1 MRSLIA
7 LSLAAVIFAATPAFA
22 RDDRPVACIYAKSH
36 RIPRPELV
44 ALVRSG
50 FNPSSGPEKTAMM
63 TLADSVR
70 ACRAQFGWAD
80 KRQGVAL
87 RYLSGRV
94 LHEDAVYRGQ
104 TSGLTEE
111 ILGGIVAAL
120 DPAGRAAYVAG
131 HPTPELNRA
140 AMAALKGAG
149 LAVDSM
155 AAEDLTAL
163 GSIIGEGVTGIVV
176 QQDAEA
182 SFAAS

>member
-1 MRSLIA
+1 MRLVIA
-7 LSLAAVIFAATPAFA
+7 LPLAAAIFVAAPAFA

-36 RIPRPELV
+36 RIARPDIV

-50 FNPSSGPEKTAMM
+50 FNPTSGAEKTAMM
-63 TLADSVR
+63 TLADAVR

-87 RYLSGRV
+87 RYMSGRV

-104 TSGLTEE
+104 KSGLTDE
-111 ILGGIVAAL
+111 ILGSIVGAL

-131 HPTPELNRA
+131 RPTPELNRA

-149 LAVDSM
+149 VAVDSLT
-155 AAEDLTAL
+155 AEDLTAL
-163 GSIIGEGVTGIVV
+163 GSIIGEGVTGMVV

-182 SFAAS
+182 GFAAS